1 METLQSVLVS
11 LHFNFTAFVMQL
23 VLFVAFHYAM
33 RAVLYDKLLEVRSAR
48 DGQID
53 GRLAQA
59 KSSAD
64 KAQQLKSEYEA
75 SIRKIREELAGKL
88 HASIAEAESA
98 AAAALAVARDEAGK
112 VLDEAR
118 GQIEAEEKKMEAEM
132 EQRVDKLARSIAR
145 RVVEQNFSSGSQA
158 KILSKIGG

>member
-11 LHFNFTAFVMQL
+11 LHFNLTAFVLQL

-33 RAVLYDKLLEVRSAR
+33 RAVLYDRLLEVRSAR

-59 KSSAD
+59 KMSAD
-64 KAQQLKSEYEA
+64 KAQQLKSEYET
-75 SIRKIREELAGKL
+75 SIRRIREELAGKL
-88 HASIAEAESA
+88 HASIAEAEAESA
-98 AAAALAVARDEAGK
+98 SRLAVAREEAGK

-118 GQIEAEEKKMEAEM
+118 AQIEAEEKKMQGDM
-132 EQRVDKLARSIAR
+132 EQRVDALARSIAR
-145 RVVEQNFSSGSQA
+145 RVVEQNFSSSAQT
-158 KILSKIGG
+158 KMLTKIGG